1 MMLKDRTVPVP
12 DPAARR
18 FTFKAETRRAA
29 LANRV
34 SPPPAG
40 GMNDPRIG
48 GATLTV
54 YNSNPAPGSPT
65 DTVVVPLLP
74 ANWTVSGSGIN
85 AGYRYR
91 GPNPNGPVK
100 SIVLKLDSLVI
111 HAGKSNWTYTLN
123 EPAQGRVAMRLTVH
137 SGEGWC
143 ADVPARTTGNPPSSA
158 STDKQDKFL
167 GQPSTPPPASC
178 PPLP

>member
-1 MMLKDRTVPVP
+1 MLLKDRTVPVP
-12 DPAARR
+12 DPSARR
-18 FTFKAETRRAA
+18 FIFKADTRRAA
-29 LANRV
+29 LADRV
-34 SPPPAG
+34 VPPSAG
-40 GMNDPRIG
+40 GVNDPRTG

-65 DTVVVPLLP
+65 DTVVVALPP

-85 AGYRYR
+85 SGYRYR
-91 GPNPNGPVK
+91 GREPNGPVK

-123 EPAQGRVAMRLTVH
+123 EPAQGRVAMRLTLQ
-137 SGEGWC
+137 SGAGWC
-143 ADVPARTTGNPPSSA
+143 ADAPAKVTGNPPSSA
-158 STDKQDKFL
+158 STDKQDKFVA
-167 GQPSTPPPASC
+167 QPSTAPPASC